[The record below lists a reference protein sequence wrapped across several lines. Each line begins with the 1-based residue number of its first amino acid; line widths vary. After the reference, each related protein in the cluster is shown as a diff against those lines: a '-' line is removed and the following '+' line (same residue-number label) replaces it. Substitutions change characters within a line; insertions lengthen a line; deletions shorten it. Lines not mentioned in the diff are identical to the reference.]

1 MFLRKFIILNK
12 KSDQNAKGH
21 AKLEVRSGKGKVS
34 LNLEGLDTQLDEDD
48 IYKGY
53 LVSNE
58 KNNFKSVD
66 IGIVDLTKD
75 GRGTLDWEFNSS
87 SVGGTGIDIANFNIV
102 LIKLE
107 TNHSSKLEIPLGGYI
122 HTDDRTIQIVMNK
135 LEKEVKKVRLKET
148 KIKETE
154 ILDTEKIEETQEAEE
169 ENIEEKDI
177 ELEESLEQ
185 DPEEIE
191 NLEEIEETD
200 GIEDIGEVEEDIEY
214 TEDPKEIDEVEED
227 EVEEI
232 ERIIQDNLE
241 DTIIQEEIE
250 EISADTDEYIEDEE
264 EYKSVRPMFKKGE
277 HGFIQDLQEYLID
290 KEIIN
295 AEDLEDDSEDTHVE
309 EDIEDNSEYYTEDDY
324 LEDDYIKGEEDLLYD
339 VRNAQGASA
348 FMNDQNY
355 LYNESYANNKYT
367 NDSFANYSQQIAN
380 YTLNI
385 LKFFKKV
392 SPFKQ
397 EFEGYT
403 WWEIEYDKRNI
414 NRGFLPYYNYLVN
427 MYYPYN
433 CITKYATSQSQ
444 IKKHE
449 HYIFGVVQEN
459 QKIRHYVYGIPGK
472 FTEED
477 QPYGG
482 KTGFVTWFEK
492 EEDDDNLGYWI
503 IYIDA
508 LTGNIVRP
516 L

>member
-21 AKLEVRSGKGKVS
+21 AKLEVRSGRGKIS

-53 LVSNE
+53 LISNE
-58 KNNFKSVD
+58 KSNFKSVD

-75 GRGTLDWEFNSS
+75 GRGTLDWEFNSN
-87 SVGGTGIDIANFNIV
+87 SVGGTGIDIGNFNIV

-107 TNHSSKLEIPLGGYI
+107 TNHRNKLEVPLGGYI

-135 LEKEVKKVRLKET
+135 LEKELKKVKVKEVNIEE
-148 KIKETE
+148 KE
-154 ILDTEKIEETQEAEE
+154 ILESETTEDIEELQEIEE
-169 ENIEEKDI
+169 ENIEEDI
-177 ELEESLEQ
+177 KLEEDLEQ
-185 DPEEIE
+185 DSEEIE
-191 NLEEIEETD
+191 KLEEIEDIHE
-200 GIEDIGEVEEDIEY
+200 IEEVEVETEAIEEEEEEK
-214 TEDPKEIDEVEED
+214 TEESIQEED
-227 EVEEI
+227 F
-232 ERIIQDNLE
+232 E
-241 DTIIQEEIE
+241 DTLIQEEIE
-250 EISADTDEYIEDEE
+250 VINADTSGYVEDEE

-290 KEIIN
+290 KEIIS
-295 AEDLEDDSEDTHVE
+295 AEDLEEESEDAHVE
-309 EDIEDNSEYYTEDDY
+309 EDIEYGLEDNDMEYDIEDDSEYYIEDN
-324 LEDDYIKGEEDLLYD
+324 YIKGEEDLLYD
-339 VRNAQGASA
+339 IRSAQCAST

-355 LYNESYANNKYT
+355 LYNKYT

-414 NRGFLPYYNYLVN
+414 HRGFLPYYNYLVN

-449 HYIFGVVQEN
+449 HYIFGVVKEN

-508 LTGNIVRP
+508 LTGSIVRP